1 VVPRSA
7 ANTPP
12 LVHFNSWYALGDS
25 VREVPLL
32 RSVDLAAEAGAEAY
46 ILDSGWYNEQ
56 DWSAELGDYRVSR
69 RKFPRGLEAV
79 ADHVRAR
86 GMTFGLWVEIE
97 NVGRGSR
104 VLREHPDWCLS
115 DGGRPL
121 VRGGR
126 CQLDFAKPEVR
137 RWATAT
143 VERLVRDY
151 GLGWIKIDYNV
162 DIGDR
167 FDPAPGGHAGGRL
180 RDHLAAYYAWL
191 DELRA
196 AHPRLVVE
204 NCSSGALRFD
214 LGIMAHAHTAW
225 VSDVVS
231 PEASPAL
238 RYGCTL
244 QFAAALCNHWMV
256 GENDRGEVKPGGA
269 PGWWDYMFRVAMNG
283 QFGLSG
289 RLAEWEPALRAR
301 AAENVALYKR
311 VRATVADGDVYHLTP
326 PPRPVR
332 PAGWMALQYAAPA
345 GDRSVVMAYR
355 LDGPAAADTAFRLRG
370 LRPDAEYDVA
380 RDGRPVARLRGAALA
395 AGGLPVALA
404 EPWRAAVYELSAR

>member
-1 VVPRSA
+1 
-7 ANTPP
+7 
-12 LVHFNSWYALGDS
+12 
-25 VREVPLL
+25 
-32 RSVDLAAEAGAEAY
+32 
-46 ILDSGWYNEQ
+46 
-56 DWSAELGDYRVSR
+56 
-69 RKFPRGLEAV
+69 
-79 ADHVRAR
+79 
-86 GMTFGLWVEIE
+86 
-97 NVGRGSR
+97 
-104 VLREHPDWCLS
+104 
-115 DGGRPL
+115 
-121 VRGGR
+121 
-126 CQLDFAKPEVR
+126 
-137 RWATAT
+137 
-143 VERLVRDY
+143 
-151 GLGWIKIDYNV
+151 
-162 DIGDR
+162 
-167 FDPAPGGHAGGRL
+167 
-180 RDHLAAYYAWL
+180 
-191 DELRA
+191 
-196 AHPRLVVE
+196 
-204 NCSSGALRFD
+204 
-214 LGIMAHAHTAW
+214 
-225 VSDVVS
+225 
-231 PEASPAL
+231 
-238 RYGCTL
+238 
-244 QFAAALCNHWMV
+244 MV